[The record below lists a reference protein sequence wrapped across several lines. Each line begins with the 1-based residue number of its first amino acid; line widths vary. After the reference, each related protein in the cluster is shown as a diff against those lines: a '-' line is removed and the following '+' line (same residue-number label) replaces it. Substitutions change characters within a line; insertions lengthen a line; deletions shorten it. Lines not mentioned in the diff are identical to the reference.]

1 MPFSPHLEFPPPMK
15 KFSPTKIPMGGH
27 KKFPPQ
33 GLEKWGV
40 NILPP
45 HNGGEEQDISPP
57 SKWGGKRTTIR
68 FPPTCLAPFPRP
80 NHTFIHRSLSLPA
93 IECQPTRARGLTP
106 DEGPPPI
113 FPRRLRRR
121 NQCFRRVQNGSRML
135 EHRRRKF
142 RGF

>member
-1 MPFSPHLEFPPPMK
+1 MPFPPIWSSPHEKIFPPRK
-15 KFSPTKIPMGGH
+15 SRWGGTKN
-27 KKFPPQ
+27 FPPRVSKNG
-33 GLEKWGV
+33 GL
-40 NILPP
+40 IYCPP

-57 SKWGGKRTTIR
+57 IQMGGKRTTIR
-68 FPPTCLAPFPRP
+68 FPPTCLASFPRP